1 MGICEATVNAV
12 ASSDVRDLMNSAGG
26 GETVVPDA
34 FADIEESDTP
44 VPERSLV
51 LPDEHAAGSA
61 PSARMTKVAKLRSR
75 V

>member
-1 MGICEATVNAV
+1 
-12 ASSDVRDLMNSAGG
+12 MNSADG

-44 VPERSLV
+44 VPERSSV
-51 LPDEHAAGSA
+51 LPEEHAAGSA
-61 PSARMTKVAKLRSR
+61 ARATLIKVATLKSR

>member
-1 MGICEATVNAV
+1 
-12 ASSDVRDLMNSAGG
+12 MNSADG

-44 VPERSLV
+44 VPEQSLV

-61 PSARMTKVAKLRSR
+61 ARAAMVKVATLRSR